1 MERISSHFH
10 LENDST
16 PRGDDLWGWSVWVAG
31 PDEQLDEIESVTYR
45 LHPTFRNPN
54 QRVTDR
60 ASNFKLKASGWG
72 EFSIR
77 ATVATKDGETVRLE
91 RWLQLGEDVVGRG
104 VDETP
109 RPIKVYISHGLV
121 DVPLVHELS
130 EELSRQG
137 IDVMGPDR
145 DILPGQ
151 VLEDALDMQL
161 RAADAVL
168 VVISNPPNS
177 FVIAEGAHALKL
189 DRLVLPIVVDAAD
202 APAPFNT
209 IQRLK
214 LDQEQNIAEL
224 ANTIV
229 SRVKDYAIED

>member
-45 LHPTFRNPN
+45 LHPTFRNPT

-60 ASNFKLKASGWG
+60 ASNFKLKSSGWG

-77 ATVATKDGETVRLE
+77 ATVATKDGEKIQLE
-91 RWLQLGEDVVGRG
+91 RWLQLGEDVAARG
-104 VDETP
+104 VGETP
-109 RPIKVYISHGLV
+109 RAIKVFISHGLV
-121 DVPLVHELS
+121 DAPLVHELS
-130 EELSRQG
+130 EELSSQG
-137 IDVMGPDR
+137 IEIMRADR
-145 DILPGQ
+145 GALPGQ
-151 VLEDALDMQL
+151 PLEDALDMQL

-168 VVISNPPNS
+168 LVISDPPNS
-177 FVIAEGAHALKL
+177 NVIAEGAHARKL

-202 APAPFNT
+202 APAPFNR

-214 LDQEQNIAEL
+214 LDQERNIVEL